1 MSDVEQSGTAE
12 PKSESSALA
21 LPRWLRGRFGLIVGL
36 LGLMWVIEIVDTIAL
51 DDRLQGNG
59 IQPRSV
65 DGLDGIAWSPFLHDG
80 FPHLISNTIPFIVLS
95 ALALTGGLRRYLG
108 ASVLI
113 IAIGGL
119 LVWAF
124 AIGSNENHI
133 GASGWVFGLFGFLI
147 AAAWFEKR
155 PLSILMALLALF
167 VYGGTILFGFVPRPG
182 LSWESHVFG
191 FAAGLAAA
199 RLIVKKRP
207 ALSLDPPA
215 ID

>member
-1 MSDVEQSGTAE
+1 MSDVEQSGTTE
-12 PKSESSALA
+12 PKSESSTFA
-21 LPRWLRGRFGLIVGL
+21 LPPWLRGRFGLIVWL
-36 LGLMWVIEIVDTIAL
+36 LGIMWVVEIVDTIAL

-59 IQPRSV
+59 IQPRSI

-80 FPHLISNTIPFIVLS
+80 IPHLISNTIPFIVLS

-113 IAIGGL
+113 ITIGGL
-119 LVWAF
+119 LVWTF

-155 PLSILMALLALF
+155 PLSILVAALALF

-182 LSWESHVFG
+182 LSWEAHVFG
-191 FAAGLAAA
+191 FIAGLAGA
-199 RLIVKKRP
+199 RIIAHKRLP
-207 ALSLDPPA
+207 SVMEPPLLD
-215 ID
+215 